1 MFLNATCKFL
11 TLFLVL
17 ICGMFFIPETF
28 AETINYKP
36 YQESIILLVDQPYQ
50 QAHLTISLMSKSN
63 EDFIISDQFEE
74 KIKNTEGLVS
84 ISLTNKE
91 ECVIGVEDE
100 TCILVSSSRMNISNQ
115 EQFESVQEGA
125 RIIGNSLIEDL
136 DNIFLAS
143 TFSKLHSVFLHG
155 GGKFLAAGDYEMSG
169 VGIVS
174 AVYTMPK
181 QST

>member
-1 MFLNATCKFL
+1 MFLSTTCKFL

-63 EDFIISDQFEE
+63 EDFIISDQLEE
-74 KIKNTEGLVS
+74 KIKNTKGLVS

-91 ECVIGVEDE
+91 ECVIGVEDK

-143 TFSKLHSVFLHG
+143 TFSKLHSLT
-155 GGKFLAAGDYEMSG
+155 LC
-169 VGIVS
+169 I
-174 AVYTMPK
+174 
-181 QST
+181 Q

>member
-50 QAHLTISLMSKSN
+50 QAHLTVSLMSKSN

-74 KIKNTEGLVS
+74 KIKNTE
-84 ISLTNKE
+84 
-91 ECVIGVEDE
+91 
-100 TCILVSSSRMNISNQ
+100 
-115 EQFESVQEGA
+115 
-125 RIIGNSLIEDL
+125 
-136 DNIFLAS
+136 
-143 TFSKLHSVFLHG
+143 
-155 GGKFLAAGDYEMSG
+155 
-169 VGIVS
+169 
-174 AVYTMPK
+174 
-181 QST
+181 